1 VQSVGHFCVVM
12 AMHYRRHNPPA
23 GGANP
28 FTGRSLP
35 NGRSSAGGAGGRGGD
50 HYHGNTP
57 SPLVS
62 NMTKK
67 AVFLVL
73 TFTIFFYVIFSPEY
87 DDGSYETNQTPT
99 IKKEE
104 NKQDALNKSFVDLSK
119 KPQSEPVKLK
129 LPSEITPDHD
139 NSESGKEEEKE
150 VDSADYVDKR
160 TEEEDEE
167 GGMAYNYKDRDEQ
180 SKDEFGQED
189 NASND
194 DAAEAEEQLSPA
206 EKVYNGALVHVDET
220 EGDEETLKFDPF
232 LGLDK
237 SEENENE
244 EEEEESALDNGRG
257 GLRGSKSASKNPFG
271 RQEKPDDDEKEEEGE
286 EDLAVESSG
295 DGSEAIDEDK
305 TYEDKTFFE
314 NQSPLE
320 VPNSVAEDE
329 STKSKEEKNIEDAS
343 EQGVDTETAVKPCQD
358 DPKFR
363 YKDQD
368 GQNCEYVSDR
378 EKCNRL
384 HNGEKVGIVSCPV
397 SCSMVDDCLTRS
409 HVAIKKDEQK
419 TFDEEDSSE
428 GFSSKEKAAF
438 EAKYG
443 SVHKSMEDEA
453 NEQDALDRGVFK
465 NQPPLEVPVV
475 DASDVVKHNQTEVGQ
490 TMEKKSGGLSMEEDV
505 NEHTKSMA
513 DELDKEEKDSGT
525 EDLIVKKAEEL
536 DKEEKDSGDEDLI
549 VKKTEDLGDDVDAEE
564 EKTANDEDY
573 DEDNDEPSES
583 GDAGED
589 SKVNK
594 AASSVQDNFKEY
606 LITNSED
613 EPKKDVKS
621 TEDRE
626 DPLDESKDD
635 KPTLDVK
642 DENISKVDESEESVV
657 VKEKVEDTDETVK
670 KGEESN
676 NAAEQGDEAGEDSSV
691 KKTSSIRGAA
701 DDKSKKDSQEVEEDL
716 GDDEVIS
723 SPKKVQTNESVAE
736 EEKVEDTDETGKRD
750 EGSNNAAE
758 QGGEVDEESSAKKTS
773 SIRGAADDKSKK
785 DSQEVE
791 KDLGDDEFI
800 SSPKKVQTSA
810 EEENVED
817 SDETMKKSEGSN
829 NTPEQVDEADEESS
843 AKSLIRGAVDEKSK
857 NASQEVKQDLDGNAD
872 SIFEER
878 KETTADKSIKRGGD
892 SSDQGDN
899 ASEESNINI
908 PDHGDS
914 KDVSQ
919 EVAIDLNDSQALSK
933 NGNETTSQINKSE
946 EASKSVDEARG
957 SGGDEEQGD
966 ADEGSQGKKGTSF
979 GSGLGDSIKESDA
992 EKVTEDIETDFG
1004 HSKDAK
1010 ARKFDKSKVKAD
1022 ESTKKNK
1029 DKKSSDNLAD
1039 ASKEFKQDDESELPE
1054 KVEDDIK
1061 YAKIV
1066 NESKEPAENEDG
1078 SVEKENGGKGKAM
1091 EGESEDS
1098 PIDKDDKLIRIQGD
1112 LGEAIKESDAPVN
1125 DEETATDNND
1135 VVRSS
1140 NTEVKVTQ
1148 EIPDEKDDEDDKS
1161 AEQGEN
1167 DEEGG
1172 ELKEE
1177 VNEAADTEESIV
1189 GKDTTAKINR
1199 EREEK
1204 E

>member
-1 VQSVGHFCVVM
+1 
-12 AMHYRRHNPPA
+12 
-23 GGANP
+23 
-28 FTGRSLP
+28 
-35 NGRSSAGGAGGRGGD
+35 
-50 HYHGNTP
+50 
-57 SPLVS
+57 
-62 NMTKK
+62 MTKK

-701 DDKSKKDSQEVEEDL
+701 DDKSKKDSQEVE
-716 GDDEVIS
+716 
-723 SPKKVQTNESVAE
+723 
-736 EEKVEDTDETGKRD
+736 
-750 EGSNNAAE
+750 
-758 QGGEVDEESSAKKTS
+758 
-773 SIRGAADDKSKK
+773 
-785 DSQEVE
+785 

-1066 NESKEPAENEDG
+1066 NESKEPAVNEDG
-1078 SVEKENGGKGKAM
+1078 SVEKENGGKGKAK